1 MTAQKDVQRLPAEKR
16 FADELHKLAELDG
29 GEVPP
34 GWMLS
39 PRAVEAFIAG
49 DPALSISRKFVAR
62 EGVLRRIIV
71 ALLSGRG
78 SFMVGPPGTA
88 KSWLSE
94 LLAASVS
101 GDSTLV
107 IQGSSVS
114 DIGQL
119 LYGWDQ
125 SRLATLGYH
134 PDALVPGP
142 LYRGMR
148 DGKLVRFEE
157 LSRCPQPLQDA
168 LLSILSE
175 RVVAIPELSEE
186 AGNLYARKG
195 FNVVATANSADEG
208 VNQMS
213 VALKRRL
220 SFETI
225 GPIQHLEDELS
236 VVQAEVSMLNRA
248 SGIDLS
254 LPDELL
260 EALVTLFHELRTGQ
274 SMDGKSTHRL
284 AGAALSTAE
293 AINVMHSLSVHAFYF
308 NDGEVSA
315 RDLVHFIIGT
325 ALKDREDDRRRLRY
339 YFETELGERAEPM
352 WQSLYQQRDLI

>member
-1 MTAQKDVQRLPAEKR
+1 MTEHKDIQRLPAEQR
-16 FADELHKLAELDG
+16 FSDELAQLVDADSG
-29 GEVPP
+29 AVPP
-34 GWMLS
+34 GWTLS
-39 PRAVEAFIAG
+39 PKAVETFITG
-49 DPALSISRKFVAR
+49 DADRGISRKFVAR
-62 EGVLRRIIV
+62 EGVVRRIIV

-94 LLAASVS
+94 LLAAAVS
-101 GDSTLV
+101 SDSTLV
-107 IQGSSVS
+107 IQGSSVTE
-114 DIGQL
+114 IGQL

-125 SRLATLGYH
+125 SRLATMGYH
-134 PDALVPGP
+134 RDALVPGP

-157 LSRCPQPLQDA
+157 LSRCPQPLQDT

-175 RVVAIPELSEE
+175 RVVAVPELGDNDAS
-186 AGNLYARKG
+186 LYARQG
-195 FNVVATANSADEG
+195 FNVVATANSADQG

-225 GPIQHLEDELS
+225 GPIQHLEDEIS
-236 VVQAEVSMLNRA
+236 VVQSEVALLNRA
-248 SGIDLS
+248 SGIELS
-254 LPDELL
+254 VPDELL
-260 EALVTLFHELRTGQ
+260 QALVTLFHELRTGQ

-293 AINVMHSLSVHAFYF
+293 AINVMHSLSVHAWYF
-308 NDGEVSA
+308 NDGKVEP

-325 ALKDREDDRRRLRY
+325 ALKDRDDDRRRLRY
-339 YFETELGERAEPM
+339 YFDTELGERESPM
-352 WQSLYQQRDLI
+352 WRALYEQRDLI